1 MRRLIGAAIS
11 IIRYGRM
18 RSFLL
23 FFVGFCLLQF
33 PDIVWWRFLLSPGSA
48 STSSFS
54 FGAEEPL
61 DSTRFPHLG
70 RDGSFLP
77 FVILPSGWIRVYRV
91 ALMAGLC
98 SVASQY
104 SPPGISTCCS
114 FSAWA
119 FILGLLLFL
128 VYFLAVGSIYF
139 YYHARYVSSLSV
151 QRTGTSQPAL
161 FSIF

>member
-33 PDIVWWRFLLSPGSA
+33 PDIVCWRFLLSLGSA

-61 DSTRFPHLG
+61 DSLGKTRFPHLG
-70 RDGSFLP
+70 RDGSFLH
-77 FVILPSGWIRVYRV
+77 FVLLPWGWIRVYRV

-98 SVASQY
+98 WVASQY

-114 FSAWA
+114 FL
-119 FILGLLLFL
+119 FGLLSLGFSCSL
-128 VYFLAVGSIYF
+128 YISWLLGQSIF
-139 YYHARYVSSLSV
+139 FI
-151 QRTGTSQPAL
+151 TPGTSPYYQ
-161 FSIF
+161 SKKNWY